1 MIALYNVDELLPIIK
16 KRLRVTWEDA
26 VEDENITMM
35 VKAGIKY
42 LDGAAGEPI
51 DYKKDDIAFEMLYV
65 FVLYSRSDSIA
76 EFRRAYAPDLLSLS
90 LRYKAN
96 RLKKDV
102 GEIK

>member
-16 KRLRVTWEDA
+16 KRLRVTWEDT

-51 DYKKDDIAFEMLYV
+51 D
-65 FVLYSRSDSIA
+65 
-76 EFRRAYAPDLLSLS
+76 
-90 LRYKAN
+90 
-96 RLKKDV
+96 
-102 GEIK
+102 

>member
-1 MIALYNVDELLPIIK
+1 MYNVDELLPIIK
-16 KRLRVTWEDA
+16 KRLRVTWEDT
-26 VEDENITMM
+26 VEDENIKMM
-35 VKAGIKY
+35 IKAGIKY

-65 FVLYSRSDSIA
+65 FVLYARSDSVA

>member
-1 MIALYNVDELLPIIK
+1 MYTIDELLPIIK
-16 KRLRVTWEDA
+16 KRLRVTWKDT

-35 VKAGIKY
+35 IKAGIRY

-51 DYKKDDIAFEMLYV
+51 DYTKDDIAFEMLYV
-65 FVLYSRSDSIA
+65 FVLYSRADSIA